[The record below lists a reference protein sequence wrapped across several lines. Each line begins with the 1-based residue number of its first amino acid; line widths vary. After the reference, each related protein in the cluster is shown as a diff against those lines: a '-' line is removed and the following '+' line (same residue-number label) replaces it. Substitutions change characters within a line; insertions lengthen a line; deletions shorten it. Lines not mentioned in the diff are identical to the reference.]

1 MPVRLQHVG
10 RFNYALLYC
19 RGFCSD
25 LYLFKELMK
34 KIHLKQAVIS
44 LATVFTLFVSAISAC
59 ACSHHQPQTKA
70 EQPSCHPAPHGVTAD
85 LGSPAHSESL
95 TPGCNC
101 LVRTPVPA
109 ITAKSEK
116 KKAAADKLICAL
128 AQGVVLPELPTL
140 VLASIDRGFQPVD
153 LILPGKP
160 LTSRPSRAPP
170 RL

>member
-1 MPVRLQHVG
+1 MPVRLQHAG
-10 RFNYALLYC
+10 PLNYALLYC
-19 RGFCSD
+19 RGICSD

-34 KIHLKQAVIS
+34 RIHLRQAAIS
-44 LATVFTLFVSAISAC
+44 LVTVFTLFVSAISAC
-59 ACSHHQPQTKA
+59 ACSHHQPQTNA
-70 EQPSCHPAPHGVTAD
+70 EQPSCHPAPRGVPAYV
-85 LGSPAHSESL
+85 GSPAHSESV

-116 KKAAADKLICAL
+116 KKAAADKLVYAAVAL
-128 AQGVVLPELPTL
+128 VPSGPPTVVSTA
-140 VLASIDRGFQPVD
+140 VDIASQPSET
-153 LILPGKP
+153 IFPGWP